1 MDTRWATTQMDKLSC
16 SELTGYYGKTK
27 HISWHDRD
35 FVKMFGL
42 RSECDKQRHHREN
55 LDTAAPSPN

>member
-55 LDTAAPSPN
+55 L